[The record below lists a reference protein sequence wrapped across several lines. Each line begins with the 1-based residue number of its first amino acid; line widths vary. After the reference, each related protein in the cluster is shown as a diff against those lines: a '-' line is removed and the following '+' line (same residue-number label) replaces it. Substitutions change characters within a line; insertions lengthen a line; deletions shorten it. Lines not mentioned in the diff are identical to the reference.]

1 MTNEDREQIAL
12 FRYGLISP
20 LLNRQVASATE
31 YLAEVCAKTHD
42 VPYYGRKEFAPKTLQ
57 QCCAITVP
65 AALLH
70 LNLKNAQTKVLAVLF
85 RLK

>member
-20 LLNRQVASATE
+20 LLNGQISSAQE
-31 YLAEVCAKTHD
+31 YLAEICAKTHD

-57 QCCAITVP
+57 QCLRTYRTGGF
-65 AALLH
+65 AALTKGLTA
-70 LNLKNAQTKVLAVLF
+70 LFLLK
-85 RLK
+85 